1 MGTHFA
7 CGRKVTHLPMSSPG
21 FAETLRQLKLD
32 LAKGTPVG
40 LQFSAAGSRLIRPT
54 PRPQDP
60 SPTNGMSQ
68 PSNLPTLHDLYEKFP
83 GLSQL
88 AVRLS
93 DHNGCN
99 VRHAPAVFVSA
110 STLRHHRYSVHHYA
124 GLFNGAETDPDVY
137 FAHDHRDQRAQ
148 RLAERQRRAQDE
160 LRHHALAARQA
171 QPRQY
176 RRHAQA
182 HARSWQPK
190 PRLPQQCNLPPA
202 RLRPSAIPPSLPA
215 KPSPLPDPAAE
226 ATEIT
231 GPQVSFND
239 SDVRADHAASDA
251 ASAASTI
258 DLVAALMTLVHYVS
272 SALAPQGRRRYTK
285 LPGRHTQ
292 ETQRPVLSAA
302 TDRWPRTFSVLGRW
316 SCAPRDCRKA
326 RSSMT
331 MHHGCTD
338 GTGTRPSFE
347 PR

>member
-1 MGTHFA
+1 MVTPSA
-7 CGRKVTHLPMSSPG
+7 CGRKVTLRPMTTPGSQPTSSPDDLM
-21 FAETLRQLKLD
+21 ESLRHIKLRIAIGKSHRAHGNNRDMLAHIRRQHEFHAIIAPAAALAGQLR
-32 LAKGTPVG
+32 LA
-40 LQFSAAGSRLIRPT
+40 RR
-54 PRPQDP
+54 
-60 SPTNGMSQ
+60 
-68 PSNLPTLHDLYEKFP
+68 
-83 GLSQL
+83 
-88 AVRLS
+88 
-93 DHNGCN
+93 
-99 VRHAPAVFVSA
+99 APAVSVSA
-110 STLRHHRYSVHHYA
+110 PRPRLHRYVVHHYT
-124 GLFNGAETDPDVY
+124 GIFNGTATDPAVY
-137 FAHDHRDQRAQ
+137 FSQDQRAQ
-148 RLAERQRRAQDE
+148 RLTERQHRAQAE

-258 DLVAALMTLVHYVS
+258 DLVAALMTLVRYVS

-302 TDRWPRTFSVLGRW
+302 TDRWPPTTYALGRW
-316 SCAPRDCRKA
+316 NCAPRDSRKV
-326 RSSMT
+326 RSSFSL
-331 MHHGCTD
+331 HHGCTD

>member
-1 MGTHFA
+1 
-7 CGRKVTHLPMSSPG
+7 MSSPG

-148 RLAERQRRAQDE
+148 RLVERQRRAQAE
-160 LRHHALAARQA
+160 LNRHALAARQA

-176 RRHAQA
+176 RRHAPV

-190 PRLPQQCNLPPA
+190 LRAPQQCSLPRA
-202 RLRPSAIPPSLPA
+202 KLGPSSLPPSLPA

-226 ATEIT
+226 VT
-231 GPQVSFND
+231 GVSTPKAEYPD
-239 SDVRADHAASDA
+239 SDA

-258 DLVAALMTLVHYVS
+258 DLVAALLTLLRFVRGT
-272 SALAPQGRRRYTK
+272 LAPARRRFT
-285 LPGRHTQ
+285 RSERCTM
-292 ETQRPVLSAA
+292 ETRMPVPSAA
-302 TDRWPRTFSVLGRW
+302 TDWLFRTAPSLGRW
-316 SCAPRDCRKA
+316 TCVPRNCRKV
-326 RSSMT
+326 RSSLSL
-331 MHHGCTD
+331 HHGSTD